1 MRVLSVNLG
10 ESRPV
15 PYRGKTV
22 MTAIFKE
29 PVAGPVFVG
38 AEQLAGDTQADL
50 RVHGGPDKAVYAYPS
65 EHYPAWS
72 EWAGGR
78 ELAPGMFG
86 ENLTTEGLLE
96 SEVHI
101 GDEFRIGSARL
112 VVTQPRMPCYKLGI
126 RFGDGG
132 VLKAFLNAG
141 KPGIYFAVREQGQVE
156 AGDPIEKLGEDPARF
171 SVAAMFDLIRQPRP
185 DLDQVCRLLAIPAL
199 AKTWRESLEPLV
211 QP

>member
-1 MRVLSVNLG
+1 
-10 ESRPV
+10 
-15 PYRGKTV
+15 
-22 MTAIFKE
+22 
-29 PVAGPVFVG
+29 
-38 AEQLAGDTQADL
+38 
-50 RVHGGPDKAVYAYPS
+50 
-65 EHYPAWS
+65 
-72 EWAGGR
+72 
-78 ELAPGMFG
+78 MFG

-185 DLDQVCRLLAIPAL
+185 DLDQVRRLLAIPAL